1 VQGRELGWSFD
12 LHPTTYIDR
21 PRLATTSETLYRTIM
36 ASAVGVTIDAVQYTQ
51 KVYRLTTVNVHIFF
65 P

>member
-1 VQGRELGWSFD
+1 VQGRELGWAFD

-36 ASAVGVTIDAVQYTQ
+36 ASAVGVTIDAVQ
-51 KVYRLTTVNVHIFF
+51 
-65 P
+65 